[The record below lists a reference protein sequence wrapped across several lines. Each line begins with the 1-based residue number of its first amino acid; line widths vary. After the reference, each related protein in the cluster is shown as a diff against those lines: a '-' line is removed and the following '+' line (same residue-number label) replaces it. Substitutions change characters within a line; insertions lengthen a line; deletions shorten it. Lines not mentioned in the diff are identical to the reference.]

1 MFISVITTFHNSET
15 FILDCLQSFQS
26 IRNISSVEHLLIDD
40 GSNDRSR
47 EIINK
52 NRRNNQIIIG
62 REKVGRGKALNLG
75 IQSSRG
81 DYICI
86 LDSDDILNSS
96 WIDYCLD
103 IGLSDKSIHE
113 SVLFGDVIHF
123 SAFDSFD
130 VKKKF
135 DRISNLPFREINNHH
150 LYLRNP
156 IPHVGTLIPK
166 SKLDLVGN
174 YTESRSAQFDWDLW
188 LKLESVNTKFLHTK
202 NYVAAKRLHRNQ
214 SFERKSHM
222 SYTLKGVF
230 LQISRSISQKYYL
243 FPLVFP
249 ITLARIIW
257 SIFPQSFRSRFY
269 R

>member
-1 MFISVITTFHNSET
+1 MFISVITTFHNSES
-15 FILDCLQSFQS
+15 FIFDCLQSFQS

-52 NRRNNQIIIG
+52 NRRSNQIIIG

-75 IQSSRG
+75 IQSARG

-86 LDSDDILNSS
+86 LDSDDILNPS

-103 IGLSDKSIHE
+103 IDLSGESMHE

-123 SAFDSFD
+123 SALESFNI
-130 VKKKF
+130 KKKF
-135 DRISNLPFREINNHH
+135 DRISNLTFREINNHH

-188 LKLESVNTKFLHTK
+188 LKLESVNTKFLRTK
-202 NYVAAKRLHRNQ
+202 NYVAAKRLHQNQ

-230 LQISRSISQKYYL
+230 LQISRSIYQKYYL

-249 ITLARIIW
+249 IALARIIW